1 MNKKVIITGASGM
14 IGGILL
20 NLCINDDSISE
31 IISLVRKPSGINHN
45 KLKEIVISDFLN
57 YDDCSSYFSDADVVF
72 YCLGVYTGAA
82 AADLFRKITVD
93 YPIALAKSV
102 YAKSPN
108 ARFCLLSGQGADN
121 SENSKVMFARDKGAA
136 ENALSKIGFASFI
149 SFRPSY
155 IYPVEKRIEPNVMY
169 KIMRWLYPIIKLF
182 GKNVSIEST
191 ALAKVIH
198 FVGLHG
204 ASKSILENKDMR
216 DIEIKISTK

>member
-1 MNKKVIITGASGM
+1 MNKKVIVTGASGM

-20 NLCINDDSISE
+20 KLCINCESISE
-31 IISLVRKPSGINHN
+31 VISLVRKPSGINHN

-57 YDDCSSYFSDADVVF
+57 YDACAAYFSNTDVVY

-82 AADLFRKITVD
+82 TADLFRKITVD

-102 YAKSPN
+102 YSKSPN
-108 ARFCLLSGQGADN
+108 ARFCLLSGQGADRT
-121 SENSKVMFARDKGAA
+121 EKTKVMFARDKGAA

-149 SFRPSY
+149 SFRPGY
-155 IYPVEKRIEPNVMY
+155 IYPVEPRTEPNLMY

-191 ALAKVIH
+191 TLGSVMH
-198 FVGLHG
+198 YVGLHG
-204 ASKSILENKDMR
+204 ASKSILENSDMR
-216 DIEIKISTK
+216 EIAERLP

>member
-14 IGGILL
+14 IGGNLL

-45 KLKEIVISDFLN
+45 KLKEIVISDFLH
-57 YDDCSSYFSDADVVF
+57 YEACSQYFSNSDIVF

-102 YAKSPN
+102 YSKSPN
-108 ARFCLLSGQGADN
+108 ARFCLLSGQGAD
-121 SENSKVMFARDKGAA
+121 STEKTKVMFARDKGAA

-149 SFRPSY
+149 SFRPGY
-155 IYPVEKRIEPNVMY
+155 IYPVEPRNEPNFMY
-169 KIMRWLYPIIKLF
+169 KIMRWLYPIIKLL

-198 FVGLHG
+198 FVGLHA
-204 ASKSILENKDMR
+204 ASKSILENRDMR
-216 DIEIKISTK
+216 EIAQSLP